1 MEKMTELKEEI
12 VGKPL
17 ELEGIVD
24 YQDNTI
30 VSKELVKHTTG
41 SITAFAIDEGQGI
54 SEHIVPYDA
63 FLQVVDGEAIVTI
76 DNETTNVSKGEMII
90 LPADK
95 YHSLK
100 ADVRFKMILTMIKE
114 I

>member
-1 MEKMTELKEEI
+1 MSDVKEEFI
-12 VGKPL
+12 GKPI

-24 YQDNTI
+24 YQDGTI
-30 VSKELVKHTTG
+30 ISKELIKHTTG
-41 SITAFAIDEGQGI
+41 SITAFAIDEGEGI

-76 DNETTNVSKGEMII
+76 DNETTNVRKGEMII

-100 ADVRFKMILTMIKE
+100 ADVKFKMILTMIKE
-114 I
+114 V